1 MKKKIKLAIT
11 KNICFF
17 FFFSFFFSC
26 HLIDGVVLVKV
37 MKFEH
42 SNKKRTN
49 FITIKGTEL
58 LKNQQRVG

>member
-1 MKKKIKLAIT
+1 MKKIKLAIT
-11 KNICFF
+11 KKYL
-17 FFFSFFFSC
+17 FFSC

-42 SNKKRTN
+42 SNQKRTN
-49 FITIKGTEL
+49 FITIKETEL